1 MPSVEL
7 RQCLGLNVK
16 QYVLL
21 SGQVHRHHIAP
32 NRVELITLAIKI
44 PHIQSVQRVYACYNK
59 KL

>member
-1 MPSVEL
+1 MLSVEL
-7 RQCLGLNVK
+7 LQCFGLNVK

-21 SGQVHRHHIAP
+21 SGEVQLHHIAP

-59 KL
+59 KQ